1 MARLK
6 YKLYYKGFGL
16 IPIILFILSGCQNL
30 DVKKLQPEADL
41 IAARYVPDHR
51 VGICNVKLLPGAK
64 GSIILTGETT
74 NALAKSEIIK
84 TLNKYGKPLID
95 SIIILPDT
103 VNNNKFFGLVTL
115 SVINLRKDSYH
126 SSELVSQAILGT
138 PVMILK
144 RHNLWLLVK
153 TPDNYI
159 AWTEESSI
167 KQISRTELAD
177 WKKAK
182 RVIYIENTGWM
193 YDSPSKKAGIVG
205 DLVGGAIIQKT
216 GETSDFENLILP
228 DGRNGFAQKKEVMD
242 FDDWKKITSC
252 TEDYNCNTA
261 MTFMGLPYLWGGTSI
276 KGVDCS
282 GFVQSVFFRNGI
294 ILQRDASLQALHG
307 ISIDIAAGFDL
318 LKKGDLL
325 FFGSKKNGTSR
336 VTHVAIYIGN
346 KEYINSSGR
355 VMINSFDSTKANYS
369 EYKYNSLLSAKRI
382 VGVFEDQGIVPVKNH
397 PWY

>member
-1 MARLK
+1 MTQSK
-6 YKLYYKGFGL
+6 YKLNNKVIGL
-16 IPIILFILSGCQNL
+16 IAGILFVLSGCQNS
-30 DVKKLQPEADL
+30 DVKILQQDVNR
-41 IAARYVPDHR
+41 IAARYVPDQR
-51 VGICNVKLLPGAK
+51 VGVCNIKLLAGAN
-64 GSIILTGETT
+64 GSVIIAGETT
-74 NALAKSEIIK
+74 NALAKGEIIK
-84 TLNKYGKPLID
+84 TLNKSGKTLID

-103 VNNNKFFGLVTL
+103 VKNNKYFGLVTL
-115 SVINLRKDSYH
+115 SVINLRKEAYH

-167 KQISRTELAD
+167 KQISRTELTE

-193 YDSPSKKAGIVG
+193 YDRPSNKAGIVG
-205 DLVGGAIIQKT
+205 DLVGGAIIEKT
-216 GETSDFENLILP
+216 DEKSSFEYLILP
-228 DGRNGFAQKKEVMD
+228 DGRKGYVEKEKVMD

-252 TEDYNCNTA
+252 TEDNICNIA
-261 MTFMGLPYLWGGTSI
+261 MSFMGLPYLWGGTSI

-307 ISIDIAAGFDL
+307 ISIDITAGFDL

-325 FFGSKKNGTSR
+325 FFGSNKNGTSH

-369 EYKYNSLLSAKRI
+369 SYKYNSLLSAKRI
-382 VGVFEDQGIVPVKNH
+382 IGVFEDQGIVPVKNH